1 MGTTKLTRSHRRY
14 RQLRARVRR
23 DQPLCA
29 HCAAHGLTVAGT
41 DVDHIIPLAHG
52 GRLMDR
58 ANLQHLCAACHDQ
71 KTRQQQGGNKVPAAC
86 RQDTRRLRMYTRVTS
101 PAASVRRGGPLW
113 RSCGSAETRSRGVY
127 AGISRAEAGCAAPVR
142 DAGATGVV

>member
-1 MGTTKLTRSHRRY
+1 MGQTTLTRSHRRY

-23 DQPLCA
+23 DHPLCV

-58 ANLQHLCAACHDQ
+58 ANLQHLCAACHDA
-71 KTRQQQGGNKVPAAC
+71 KTRQQQGGD
-86 RQDTRRLRMYTRVTS
+86 QSTRRLRHGHQAPPNVHTRNQ
-101 PAASVRRGGPLW
+101 VRRLRQAW
-113 RSCGSAETRSRGVY
+113 RAFAAEL
-127 AGISRAEAGCAAPVR
+127 C
-142 DAGATGVV
+142 

>member
-1 MGTTKLTRSHRRY
+1 MVQTTLTRSHRRY

-23 DQPLCA
+23 DHPLCA

-41 DVDHIIPLAHG
+41 DVDHITPLAHG

-71 KTRQQQGGNKVPAAC
+71 KTRQQQGGSKYEASHGT
-86 RQDTRRLRMYTRVTS
+86 DT
-101 PAASVRRGGPLW
+101 
-113 RSCGSAETRSRGVY
+113 
-127 AGISRAEAGCAAPVR
+127 AAPEYIH
-142 DAGATGVV
+142 A

>member
-1 MGTTKLTRSHRRY
+1 MDRSHRRY

-23 DQPLCA
+23 DHPLCA

-58 ANLQHLCAACHDQ
+58 ANLQHLCAACHDA
-71 KTRQQQGGNKVPAAC
+71 KTQQQHP
-86 RQDTRRLRMYTRVTS
+86 RRR
-101 PAASVRRGGPLW
+101 
-113 RSCGSAETRSRGVY
+113 
-127 AGISRAEAGCAAPVR
+127 
-142 DAGATGVV
+142 AGATIHGDLVRPEGGVKVTDEGVTGNRERFGQFLL

>member
-1 MGTTKLTRSHRRY
+1 MDRSHRRY

-23 DQPLCA
+23 DHPLCA

-58 ANLQHLCAACHDQ
+58 ANLQHLCAACHDA
-71 KTRQQQGGNKVPAAC
+71 KTRQQQGGIKVLAAC
-86 RQDTRRLRMYTRVTS
+86 RQDTSRLRVYTRVTRC
-101 PAASVRRGGPLW
+101 AANVRRGG
-113 RSCGSAETRSRGVY
+113 RSWWSCASAK
-127 AGISRAEAGCAAPVR
+127 A
-142 DAGATGVV
+142 

>member
-1 MGTTKLTRSHRRY
+1 MDRSHRRY

-23 DQPLCA
+23 DHPLCA

-58 ANLQHLCAACHDQ
+58 ANLQHLCAACHDA
-71 KTRQQQGGNKVPAAC
+71 KTQQQHP
-86 RQDTRRLRMYTRVTS
+86 RRR
-101 PAASVRRGGPLW
+101 
-113 RSCGSAETRSRGVY
+113 
-127 AGISRAEAGCAAPVR
+127 
-142 DAGATGVV
+142 AGATIHGDLVRPGGVKVTDEGVTGNRVTPEIFSAAKLSDARTEA